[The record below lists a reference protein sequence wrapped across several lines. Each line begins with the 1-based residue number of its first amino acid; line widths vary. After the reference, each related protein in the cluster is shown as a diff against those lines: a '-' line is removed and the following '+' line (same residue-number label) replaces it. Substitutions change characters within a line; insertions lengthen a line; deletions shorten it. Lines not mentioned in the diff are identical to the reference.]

1 MAESSWPESTRVW
14 FSEPLET
21 VAIWWRLERRDGV
34 TLGFTSHD
42 RDLGFDG
49 LVHRTA
55 PGMVPSAIRR
65 TADFEADSAEVAG
78 ALSHDSIRE
87 EDLAAG
93 RFDGGSIAMGLVD
106 WSTLER
112 TTLYAG
118 TIGAVGHE
126 AAGFSAEL
134 RSVKELLSRQIV
146 PRTAPTCRAEFCG
159 EGCTLS
165 ASAFTHSAT
174 LAEISSDAAA
184 VRVTGGPA
192 TALLA
197 DGTFRWIDGPEAGL
211 TRRIEAIDSD
221 SLVLDRPAVIG
232 TATGTRVELREG
244 CDHTL
249 ETCATRFGNAIN
261 FQGEPYL
268 PGNDLLTR
276 YPAPQG

>member
-1 MAESSWPESTRVW
+1 MAESSRTW
-14 FSEPLET
+14 FSQPLET

-42 RDLGFDG
+42 RNLEFDG

-65 TADFEADSAEVAG
+65 TADFEAESAEVAG

-87 EDLAAG
+87 ADLAAG

-106 WSTLER
+106 WETLEH

-118 TIGAVGHE
+118 TIGAVSHE
-126 AAGFSAEL
+126 GAGFSAEL
-134 RSVKELLSRQIV
+134 RSVKDLLARQIV

-159 EGCTLS
+159 TGCTLS
-165 ASAFTHSAT
+165 AIGFTHQAT
-174 LAEISSDAAA
+174 LAEISADGTS

-192 TALLA
+192 AALL
-197 DGTFRWIDGPEAGL
+197 TFGMLRWIGGPEAGL
-211 TRRIEAIDSD
+211 TRRIEAIDGTW
-221 SLVLDRPAVIG
+221 LVLDRSTSADVAIG
-232 TATGTRVELREG
+232 TGIELREG

-249 ETCATRFGNAIN
+249 ETCASRFDNAIN
-261 FQGEPYL
+261 FQGEPFL

-276 YPAPQG
+276 YPAAQP

>member
-1 MAESSWPESTRVW
+1 MAESSRTW
-14 FSEPLET
+14 FSQPLET

-42 RDLGFDG
+42 RNLEFDG

-87 EDLAAG
+87 ADLAAG

-106 WSTLER
+106 WETLEH

-118 TIGAVGHE
+118 TIGAVSHE
-126 AAGFSAEL
+126 GAGFSAEL
-134 RSVKELLSRQIV
+134 RSVKDLLARQIV
-146 PRTAPTCRAEFCG
+146 PRTFG
-159 EGCTLS
+159 ML
-165 ASAFTHSAT
+165 
-174 LAEISSDAAA
+174 
-184 VRVTGGPA
+184 
-192 TALLA
+192 
-197 DGTFRWIDGPEAGL
+197 RWIGGPEAGL
-211 TRRIEAIDSD
+211 TRRIEAIDGTW
-221 SLVLDRPAVIG
+221 LVLDRSTSADVAIG
-232 TATGTRVELREG
+232 TGIELREG

-249 ETCATRFGNAIN
+249 ETCASRFDNAIN
-261 FQGEPYL
+261 FQGEPFL

-276 YPAPQG
+276 YPAAQP

>member
-1 MAESSWPESTRVW
+1 MPESTRIW
-14 FSEPLET
+14 FSQPLET

-42 RDLGFDG
+42 RDLSFDG

-87 EDLAAG
+87 ADLAAG

-106 WSTLER
+106 WETLER
-112 TTLYAG
+112 MTLYAG
-118 TIGAVGHE
+118 TIGTVGHE
-126 AAGFSAEL
+126 GAGFSAEL
-134 RSVKELLSRQIV
+134 RSVKDLLARQIV
-146 PRTAPTCRAEFCG
+146 PRTAPTCRAEFCA

-165 ASAFTHSAT
+165 ASAFTHQAT
-174 LAEISSDAAA
+174 LAEVSTDGGS
-184 VRVTGGPA
+184 VRVSGGPPVA
-192 TALLA
+192 SLA
-197 DGTFRWIDGPEAGL
+197 FGTMRWIDGPEAGL
-211 TRRIEAIDSD
+211 TRRIETVEGTW
-221 SLVLDRPAVIG
+221 LVLDRTTASAVAVG
-232 TATGTRVELREG
+232 TQIELREG

-249 ETCATRFGNAIN
+249 DTCATRFGNAVN
-261 FQGEPYL
+261 FQGEPFL

-276 YPAPQG
+276 YPAPQQ

>member
-1 MAESSWPESTRVW
+1 MPESTRVW
-14 FSEPLET
+14 FSQPLET

-42 RDLGFDG
+42 RDLSFDG

-87 EDLAAG
+87 ADLAAG

-106 WSTLER
+106 WETLER
-112 TTLYAG
+112 MTLYAG
-118 TIGAVGHE
+118 TIGTVGHE
-126 AAGFSAEL
+126 GAGFSAEL
-134 RSVKELLSRQIV
+134 RSVKDLLARQIV

-165 ASAFTHSAT
+165 ANTFTHETT
-174 LAEISSDAAA
+174 LAEIS
-184 VRVTGGPA
+184 
-192 TALLA
+192 A
-197 DGTFRWIDGPEAGL
+197 DGGLVRASDGPTGAALAFGRLRWIDGPEAGIV
-211 TRRIEAIDSD
+211 RRIEGVEGAW
-221 SLVLDRPAVIG
+221 LVLDRT
-232 TATGTRVELREG
+232 TASEVGAGTRIELREG

-249 ETCATRFGNAIN
+249 DTCATRFGNAAN
-261 FQGEPYL
+261 FQGEPFL

-276 YPAPQG
+276 YPAAQR

>member
-1 MAESSWPESTRVW
+1 MAESTRVW
-14 FSEPLET
+14 FSDALET

-42 RDLGFDG
+42 RDLAFGG

-65 TADFEADSAEVAG
+65 TADFEADSADVAG

-106 WSTLER
+106 WETLELI
-112 TTLYAG
+112 TLYAG
-118 TIGAVGHE
+118 TIGSVGHE
-126 AAGFSAEL
+126 GAGFSAEL
-134 RSVKELLSRQIV
+134 RSIKDSLARQIV

-159 EGCTLS
+159 AGCALS
-165 ASAFTHSAT
+165 ASAYTHLAQ
-174 LAEISSDAAA
+174 LAEISNDGGA
-184 VRVTGGPA
+184 VRVNGGPA
-192 TALLA
+192 QALLTF
-197 DGTFRWIDGPEAGL
+197 GTLRWIDGAEAGL
-211 TRRIEAIDSD
+211 MRRIEAIDGNW
-221 SLVLDRPAVIG
+221 LVLDRT
-232 TATGTRVELREG
+232 TAEAIVVGTRLELREG

-249 ETCATRFGNAIN
+249 ETCAQRFGNAIN
-261 FQGEPYL
+261 FQGEPFL

-276 YPAPQG
+276 YPAAQQ

>member
-1 MAESSWPESTRVW
+1 MAESTRTW
-14 FSEPLET
+14 FSQPLET

-42 RDLGFDG
+42 RDLAFDG

-87 EDLAAG
+87 ADLTAG

-106 WSTLER
+106 WTTREHV
-112 TTLYAG
+112 TLYAG

-126 AAGFSAEL
+126 GAGFSAEL
-134 RSVKELLSRQIV
+134 RSVKDLLSRQIV
-146 PRTAPTCRAEFCG
+146 PRTAPTCRAEFCA

-165 ASAFTHSAT
+165 AVQFTHQVT
-174 LAEISSDAAA
+174 LAEVSSDGAS
-184 VRVTGGPA
+184 VRVAGGPA
-192 TALLA
+192 PGLLA
-197 DGTFRWIDGPEAGL
+197 FGTLRWIDGPEAGL
-211 TRRIEAIDSD
+211 TRRIDTIDGTW
-221 SLVLDRPAVIG
+221 LMLDRASASGVAV
-232 TATGTRVELREG
+232 GTRAEVRQG

-249 ETCATRFGNAIN
+249 DTCATRFGNAIN
-261 FQGEPYL
+261 FQGEPFL

-276 YPAPQG
+276 YPAPHQ

>member
-1 MAESSWPESTRVW
+1 MAASTRVW

-42 RDLGFDG
+42 RDLAFDG

-112 TTLYAG
+112 ATLYAG
-118 TIGAVGHE
+118 TIGTVGQE
-126 AAGFSAEL
+126 GAGFSAEL
-134 RSVKELLSRQIV
+134 RSVKESLAREIV

-165 ASAFTHSAT
+165 ANAFTHKAHLADISVDAT
-174 LAEISSDAAA
+174 A
-184 VRVTGGPA
+184 VRVAGGPN
-192 TALLA
+192 TAKLTF
-197 DGTFRWIDGPEAGL
+197 GTFRWVDGPEAGL
-211 TRRIEAIDSD
+211 TRRIDAIDGD
-221 SLVLDRPAVIG
+221 WLVLDRPAAVG
-232 TATGTRVELREG
+232 TAAGILVELREG

-249 ETCATRFGNAIN
+249 DTCATRFGNAIN
-261 FQGEPYL
+261 FQGEPFL

>member
-1 MAESSWPESTRVW
+1 MPESTRVW
-14 FSEPLET
+14 FSQTLET

-42 RDLGFDG
+42 RDLSFDG
-49 LVHRTA
+49 LLHRTA

-106 WSTLER
+106 WETLER
-112 TTLYAG
+112 MTLYAG

-126 AAGFSAEL
+126 GAGFSAEL
-134 RSVKELLSRQIV
+134 RSVKDLLSRQIV
-146 PRTAPTCRAEFCG
+146 PRTAPTCRAEFCAG
-159 EGCTLS
+159 GCTLS
-165 ASAFTHSAT
+165 AHAFTHQAT
-174 LAEISSDAAA
+174 LAAISADGGA

-192 TALLA
+192 IGLLA
-197 DGTFRWIDGPEAGL
+197 FGTLRWIDGPEAGL
-211 TRRIEAIDSD
+211 VRRIEAIEGPW
-221 SLVLDRPAVIG
+221 LMLDRT
-232 TATGTRVELREG
+232 TAAGVSAGTRIELREG

-249 ETCATRFGNAIN
+249 GTCAARFGNAIN
-261 FQGEPYL
+261 FQGEPFL

-276 YPAPQG
+276 YPAAQR

>member
-1 MAESSWPESTRVW
+1 MAESTRVW

-34 TLGFTSHD
+34 ALGFTSHD
-42 RDLGFDG
+42 RDLIFDG

-87 EDLAAG
+87 DDLAAG

-112 TTLYAG
+112 ATLYAG
-118 TIGAVGHE
+118 KIGAVGHE
-126 AAGFSAEL
+126 GAGFSAEL
-134 RSVKELLSRQIV
+134 RSVKDMLERQIV

-159 EGCTLS
+159 AGCTLS
-165 ASAFTHSAT
+165 ASAFTHAAQ
-174 LAEISSDAAA
+174 LAEISSDAGA
-184 VRVTGGPA
+184 VRLTGGPA
-192 TALLA
+192 ATLLA
-197 DGTFRWIDGPEAGL
+197 FGTLRWIDGPQAGL
-211 TRRIEAIDSD
+211 TRRIDAADGSW
-221 SLVLDRPAVIG
+221 LVLDRSSESAIPA
-232 TATGTRVELREG
+232 GTRVEVRQG

-276 YPAPQG
+276 YPAARP

>member
-1 MAESSWPESTRVW
+1 MPESTRVW
-14 FSEPLET
+14 FSQPLET

-42 RDLGFDG
+42 RDLAFDG

-87 EDLAAG
+87 MDLAAG

-106 WSTLER
+106 WETLER
-112 TTLYAG
+112 MTLYAG
-118 TIGAVGHE
+118 TIGTVGHE
-126 AAGFSAEL
+126 GAGFSAEL
-134 RSVKELLSRQIV
+134 RSVKDLLARQIV

-165 ASAFTHSAT
+165 ANAFTHQAVLAATSA
-174 LAEISSDAAA
+174 DGGV
-184 VRVTGGPA
+184 VRVSGGPA
-192 TALLA
+192 AESLA
-197 DGTFRWIDGPEAGL
+197 FGTLRWIDGPEAGL
-211 TRRIEAIDSD
+211 IRRIEAVDSTW
-221 SLVLDRPAVIG
+221 LVLDRAAAANAAIG
-232 TATGTRVELREG
+232 TRIELREG

-249 ETCATRFGNAIN
+249 GTCATRFGNAIN
-261 FQGEPYL
+261 FQGEPFL

-276 YPAPQG
+276 YPAAQR